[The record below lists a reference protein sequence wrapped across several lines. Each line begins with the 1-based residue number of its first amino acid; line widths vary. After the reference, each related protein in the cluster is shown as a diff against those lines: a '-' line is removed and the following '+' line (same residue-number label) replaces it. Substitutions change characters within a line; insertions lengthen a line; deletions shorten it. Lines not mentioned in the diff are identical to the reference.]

1 MKETPMSKTVE
12 YFMAPASPWAYLGH
26 QRFLAIAKK
35 HHANI
40 ELKPADIAKV
50 FGATGGVPV
59 AQRPIQRQEY
69 RLAELTRWSTYLQI
83 PLNLH
88 PKFFPVSGELA
99 SKLII
104 ATQQEVG
111 AEAGLSVAFALGRA
125 VWAEEKNIADSDTL
139 ASIADSLG
147 LQGKDLMA
155 HAASDAVAADY
166 ARHTDDALAAH
177 IFGVPWYR
185 VDGEG
190 YWGQDRLDFVERAL
204 MA

>member
-1 MKETPMSKTVE
+1 MSKTVE

-26 QRFLAIAKK
+26 QRFVAIAKK

-88 PKFFPVSGELA
+88 PTFFPVSGELA

-125 VWAEEKNIADSDTL
+125 VWAEEKNIADGDTL

-147 LQGKDLMA
+147 LKGSDLMA

>member
-1 MKETPMSKTVE
+1 MSKIVE

-26 QRFLAIAKK
+26 QRFVAIAAK
-35 HHANI
+35 HQAKI

-50 FGATGGVPV
+50 FGASGGVPV
-59 AQRPIQRQEY
+59 AQRPVQRQEY
-69 RLAELTRWSTYLQI
+69 RLAELTRWSRYLQM

-104 ATQQEVG
+104 AAQHH
-111 AEAGLSVAFALGRA
+111 ADANAALALAFALGRA
-125 VWAEEKNIADSDTL
+125 VWAEEKNIADADTL
-139 ASIADSLG
+139 AGIAHDLG
-147 LQGKDLMA
+147 LNGADLVQ
-155 HAASDAVAADY
+155 HTESERVAADY

-204 MA
+204 AAG

>member
-1 MKETPMSKTVE
+1 MSKTVE

-26 QRFLAIAKK
+26 QRFVAIAKK

-59 AQRPIQRQEY
+59 AQRPIQRQAY
-69 RLAELTRWSTYLQI
+69 RLAELTRWSTYLQM

-104 ATQQEVG
+104 AAQHTTN
-111 AEAGLSVAFALGRA
+111 ADKAMDLAFALGRA
-125 VWAEEKNIADSDTL
+125 VWAEEKNIADADTL
-139 ASIADSLG
+139 ASIADGLG
-147 LQGKDLMA
+147 LKGAELLQL
-155 HAASDAVAADY
+155 AAGDTVAVDY
-166 ARHTDDALAAH
+166 ARHTDDALAAQ

-204 MA
+204 MG

>member
-1 MKETPMSKTVE
+1 MSKTVE

>member
-1 MKETPMSKTVE
+1 
-12 YFMAPASPWAYLGH
+12 MAPASPWAYLGH
-26 QRFLAIAKK
+26 QRFVAIAKK

-69 RLAELTRWSTYLQI
+69 RLAELTRWSTHLQI

-104 ATQQEVG
+104 ATQQEAG

-125 VWAEEKNIADSDTL
+125 VWAEEKNIADGDTL

-147 LQGKDLMA
+147 LKGKDLIA
-155 HAASDAVAADY
+155 HAASDSVAADY
-166 ARHTDDALAAH
+166 ARHTEDALAAH

-190 YWGQDRLDFVERAL
+190 YWGQDRLDFVERTL

>member
-1 MKETPMSKTVE
+1 MSKTID
-12 YFMAPASPWAYLGH
+12 YFMSPVSPWAYLGH
-26 QRFLAIAKK
+26 QRFVAIAKK
-35 HHANI
+35 HQARI

-50 FGATGGVPV
+50 FGASGGVPV

-69 RLAELTRWSTYLQI
+69 RLAELTRWSKHLQI

-88 PKFFPVSGELA
+88 PKFFPVAGELA
-99 SKLII
+99 AKLII
-104 ATQQEVG
+104 ATQQKLG
-111 AEAGLSVAFALGRA
+111 AEAGLSMAFALGRA
-125 VWAEEKNIADSDTL
+125 VWAEEKNIADADTL
-139 ASIADSLG
+139 VGIADSLG
-147 LQGKDLMA
+147 QKGSDLLA
-155 HAASDAVAADY
+155 HAACDAVAADY
-166 ARHTDDALAAH
+166 ARYTDDALAAH

>member
-1 MKETPMSKTVE
+1 MSKTVE

-26 QRFLAIAKK
+26 QRFVAIAKK

-69 RLAELTRWSTYLQI
+69 RLAELTRWSAFLQI

-139 ASIADSLG
+139 ASVADSLG
-147 LQGKDLMA
+147 LKGKDLMA
-155 HAASDAVAADY
+155 HAASEAVATDY

>member
-1 MKETPMSKTVE
+1 MSKTID
-12 YFMAPASPWAYLGH
+12 YFMSPVSPWAYLGH
-26 QRFLAIAKK
+26 QRFVAIAKK
-35 HHANI
+35 HQARI

-50 FGATGGVPV
+50 FGASGGVPV

-69 RLAELTRWSTYLQI
+69 RLAELTRWSKHLQI

-88 PKFFPVSGELA
+88 PKFFPVAGELA
-99 SKLII
+99 AKLII
-104 ATQQEVG
+104 ATQQKLG
-111 AEAGLSVAFALGRA
+111 AEAGLSMAFALGRA
-125 VWAEEKNIADSDTL
+125 VWAEEKNIADADTL
-139 ASIADSLG
+139 VGIADSLG
-147 LQGKDLMA
+147 QKGSDLLA

-166 ARHTDDALAAH
+166 ARYTDDALAAH

-204 MA
+204 VA

>member
-1 MKETPMSKTVE
+1 MSKTID
-12 YFMAPASPWAYLGH
+12 YFMSPVSPWAYLGH
-26 QRFLAIAKK
+26 QRFVAIAKK
-35 HHANI
+35 HQARI

-50 FGATGGVPV
+50 FGASGGVPV

-69 RLAELTRWSTYLQI
+69 RLAELTRWSKHLQI

-88 PKFFPVSGELA
+88 PKFFPVAGELA
-99 SKLII
+99 AKLII
-104 ATQQEVG
+104 ATQQKLG
-111 AEAGLSVAFALGRA
+111 AEAGLSMAFALGRA
-125 VWAEEKNIADSDTL
+125 VWAEEKNIADADTL
-139 ASIADSLG
+139 VGITDSLG
-147 LQGKDLMA
+147 QKGSDLLA
-155 HAASDAVAADY
+155 HAASEAVAADY

-204 MA
+204 VA

>member
-1 MKETPMSKTVE
+1 MSKTVE

-26 QRFLAIAKK
+26 QRFVAIAKK

-59 AQRPIQRQEY
+59 AQRPIQRQAY

-125 VWAEEKNIADSDTL
+125 VWAEEKNIADGDTL
-139 ASIADSLG
+139 VSIADSLG
-147 LQGKDLMA
+147 LKGKDLMA

-166 ARHTDDALAAH
+166 ARHTEDALAAH

-204 MA
+204 MI

>member
-1 MKETPMSKTVE
+1 MSKTVE

-26 QRFLAIAKK
+26 QRFVAIAKK
-35 HHANI
+35 HHAHI

-50 FGATGGVPV
+50 FGATGGIPV

-69 RLAELTRWSTYLQI
+69 RLAELTRWSKHLQI

-88 PKFFPVSGELA
+88 PKFFPVSGELS

-104 ATQQEVG
+104 AAQQK
-111 AEAGLSVAFALGRA
+111 ADTDTALALTFAIGRA
-125 VWAEEKNIADSDTL
+125 VWAEEKNIADGDTL
-139 ASIADSLG
+139 AGIADSVG
-147 LQGKDLMA
+147 LKGADLLA

-204 MA
+204 MG

>member
-1 MKETPMSKTVE
+1 MSKTIE

-26 QRFLAIAKK
+26 QRFVAIAKK
-35 HHANI
+35 HHAHI
-40 ELKPADIAKV
+40 DLKPADIAKV

-69 RLAELTRWSTYLQI
+69 RLAELTRWSKHLQI

-104 ATQQEVG
+104 AAQQEVG

-125 VWAEEKNIADSDTL
+125 VWAEEKNITYSNTL

-155 HAASDAVAADY
+155 HAASDVVAADY
-166 ARHTDDALAAH
+166 ARHTEDALAAY